1 MNVDME
7 ARAFVS
13 GLKKD
18 KDDKWTVC
26 FGEWAPR
33 FASHP
38 LARESQR
45 DGWAHKLRSAIVH
58 KVRLHLTSGVHVARM
73 PIDSLM
79 PPADILDHWRHEAKR
94 ARLAEEWRARN
105 PRHPSLPQDTF
116 SAERFVRGLMTE
128 AAE

>member
-1 MNVDME
+1 
-7 ARAFVS
+7 
-13 GLKKD
+13 
-18 KDDKWTVC
+18 
-26 FGEWAPR
+26 
-33 FASHP
+33 
-38 LARESQR
+38 
-45 DGWAHKLRSAIVH
+45 
-58 KVRLHLTSGVHVARM
+58 M